1 MVKASDKELIPIED
15 SELVSVESIDSALE
29 LQKDMKLSPQ
39 EQFVLDILNSYQ
51 GKNDDW
57 KDRKADPESLI
68 KEIIE
73 DSDKVMSQNARGD
86 VIPDYKSR
94 AQLKLELLKAAWVVK
109 KNTPEV
115 RINFLNLLFGNK
127 NWI

>member
-1 MVKASDKELIPIED
+1 MVKTNDELIPVEDIDWGIE
-15 SELVSVESIDSALE
+15 ELSSSTLQLE
-29 LQKDMKLSPQ
+29 KDMKLSPQ
-39 EQFVLDILNSYQ
+39 ESFVLWILNSYE
-51 GKNDDW
+51 GENEDW
-57 KDRKADPESLI
+57 KGRKADPESLI

-73 DSDKVMSQNARGD
+73 DSDKIMSQNARGD

-127 NWI
+127 NWL

>member
-1 MVKASDKELIPIED
+1 MVVIDDREIIPVDEVGW
-15 SELVSVESIDSALE
+15 STS
-29 LQKDMKLSPQ
+29 LQTPNDMKLSPQ
-39 EQFVLDILNSYQ
+39 EQFVLDILNRYQ
-51 GKNDDW
+51 SEDW
-57 KDRKADPESLI
+57 ERKADPESLI

-73 DSDKVMSQNARGD
+73 DSDQVMLQNARWD

-127 NWI
+127 NWL

>member
-1 MVKASDKELIPIED
+1 MVKTNDELLPIED
-15 SELVSVESIDSALE
+15 LDWGMEEIVSSSLD

-39 EQFVLDILNSYQ
+39 ESFVLGILNSYE
-51 GKNDDW
+51 GKNEDW
-57 KDRKADPESLI
+57 QERKADPESLI

-73 DSDKVMSQNARGD
+73 DSDKIMSQNARGD
-86 VIPDYKSR
+86 IIPDYKSR

-127 NWI
+127 NWL

>member
-1 MVKASDKELIPIED
+1 MVKTNEELIPVEDVDWGIE
-15 SELVSVESIDSALE
+15 ELSSSTLQLE
-29 LQKDMKLSPQ
+29 KDMKLSPQ
-39 EQFVLDILNSYQ
+39 ESFVLGILNSYE
-51 GKNDDW
+51 GKNEDW
-57 KDRKADPESLI
+57 EERKADPESLI

-86 VIPDYKSR
+86 IIPDYKSR

-127 NWI
+127 NWL